1 MREYFE
7 SAWRAYRR
15 LRPRA
20 PPRPP
25 AGLFARFARL
35 RPLVESG
42 WEMPVLIHALRAG
55 ASRASLLRDWRPD
68 AWLADLAAPREA
80 VGAAPDRG
88 RDEGIAHG
96 ETGWPASP
104 PLSPGRIARATARRR
119 ETTGASS
126 CSRSRGSRG
135 PCRRG
140 SPIDSDARAPYDPAP

>member
-15 LRPRA
+15 LRPGA

-68 AWLADLAAPREA
+68 AWLADLPATRQA
-80 VGAAPDRG
+80 VGAPLDRV
-88 RDEGIAHG
+88 RDEWIAHH
-96 ETGWPASP
+96 ETGLHSKPAVF
-104 PLSPGRIARATARRR
+104 LCEI
-119 ETTGASS
+119 
-126 CSRSRGSRG
+126 
-135 PCRRG
+135 
-140 SPIDSDARAPYDPAP
+140 

>member
-15 LRPRA
+15 LRPGT

-55 ASRASLLRDWRPD
+55 ACRASLLRDWRPD
-68 AWLADLAAPREA
+68 RWLADLAATREA
-80 VGAAPDRG
+80 GGAAPDRV
-88 RDEGIAHG
+88 REDGIA
-96 ETGWPASP
+96 AD
-104 PLSPGRIARATARRR
+104 
-119 ETTGASS
+119 GAV
-126 CSRSRGSRG
+126 CAAG
-135 PCRRG
+135 
-140 SPIDSDARAPYDPAP
+140 A

>member
-15 LRPRA
+15 LRPGA

-68 AWLADLAAPREA
+68 AWLADLTGTREA
-80 VGAAPDRG
+80 VGAALDPRVTSG
-88 RDEGIAHG
+88 SR
-96 ETGWPASP
+96 TTRPAGS
-104 PLSPGRIARATARRR
+104 RATPS
-119 ETTGASS
+119 T
-126 CSRSRGSRG
+126 
-135 PCRRG
+135 
-140 SPIDSDARAPYDPAP
+140 RA